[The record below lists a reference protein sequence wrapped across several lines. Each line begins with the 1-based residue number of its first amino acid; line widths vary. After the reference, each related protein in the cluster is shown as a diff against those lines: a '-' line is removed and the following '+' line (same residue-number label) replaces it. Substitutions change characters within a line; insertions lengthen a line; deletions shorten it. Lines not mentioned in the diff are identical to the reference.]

1 MAERTRQRL
10 EDVLDAISQLEL
22 LVVGKKHSD
31 LEIDRFFRAAY
42 ERFVEIVSEASR
54 HVPDEMR
61 SKLTDIPWS
70 RIAGIGNHLRHA
82 YHRIDTGILWAL
94 MENGDLNRLKI
105 AVLVMLKDID

>member
-1 MAERTRQRL
+1 
-10 EDVLDAISQLEL
+10 
-22 LVVGKKHSD
+22 
-31 LEIDRFFRAAY
+31 
-42 ERFVEIVSEASR
+42 
-54 HVPDEMR
+54 MR
-61 SKLTDIPWS
+61 SKHTDIPWS

>member
-31 LEIDRFFRAAY
+31 LE
-42 ERFVEIVSEASR
+42 FVEIVSEASR

-61 SKLTDIPWS
+61 SKHTDIPWS